1 MEEHP
6 DLEIVGMTARA
17 SGLAE
22 RISQLHPDVVV
33 LDLSMPGEDPLEV
46 MRAIKASDPTVRFL
60 VFSLRDDEETIER
73 ALAAGA
79 DGYAVK
85 EGSFDEL
92 ARTIRRVASGESI
105 VSRGGATRA

>member
-1 MEEHP
+1 
-6 DLEIVGMTARA
+6 
-17 SGLAE
+17 
-22 RISQLHPDVVV
+22 
-33 LDLSMPGEDPLEV
+33 